1 MVSLSLCL
9 SLGLSVSLCLSLS
22 LCIFICL
29 CLSAFLSVFQ
39 SAKIPAQFTVQAM
52 GQRHTKR
59 LESSATRKPW
69 LQGGDPRVALH
80 DRQPRLSVAASSL
93 ANIAKGASRAV
104 SFLHRARSVLSR
116 PQLSTIYKSHVRSR
130 MEYCSPIWSGAS
142 TSSLARLDRVQA
154 RAAKLIGSE
163 QAFLLP
169 SLAHR
174 RSVAALAAMH
184 RIVHRSAPVPLLSF
198 CPALAPTHRHTN

>member
-1 MVSLSLCL
+1 
-9 SLGLSVSLCLSLS
+9 
-22 LCIFICL
+22 
-29 CLSAFLSVFQ
+29 
-39 SAKIPAQFTVQAM
+39 M

-142 TSSLARLDRVQA
+142 TCSLARLDRLQA
-154 RAAKLIGSE
+154 RAAKLIAPE
-163 QAFLLP
+163 QAFLLT
-169 SLAHR
+169 
-174 RSVAALAAMH
+174 SVAALAAMH

-198 CPALAPTHRHTN
+198 CPAVAPTRTQAHQSRSSTPSCVCSSPRRGHHCHVLD